1 MSNGVEIMENTHM
14 QKIHLVNRGVKYTMK
29 LAATVIRWICIV
41 FNLVCLII
49 TILDSTKVISV
60 PTDTTR
66 IIMYAVYASWA
77 IGIST
82 KFVTDK
88 KKKEE

>member
-1 MSNGVEIMENTHM
+1 
-14 QKIHLVNRGVKYTMK
+14 MK

-60 PTDTTR
+60 PTDTAR
-66 IIMYAVYASWA
+66 IIM
-77 IGIST
+77 
-82 KFVTDK
+82 
-88 KKKEE
+88 